1 MPDLA
6 SRYHEAQQ
14 RVAAAAKQAGRSEL
28 DVTLVVITKNHPAQL
43 VLDLLDLGARDF
55 GENRDQEAAPK
66 AAEVA
71 VASNEAAKWHFV
83 GQLQSNKAKSA
94 LSYSSVLHSLDR
106 ESLLQSVAKITPMRA
121 APLDVFIQLNLTD
134 DPGRG
139 GIQPQNLSAF
149 AEKVLAVEGINLL
162 GVMGVAAL
170 DRAPEID
177 FETIASC
184 CAELQKLHASA
195 KFISAGMSGDFEK
208 AISFGATHV
217 RIGTAITGNRQY

>member
-1 MPDLA
+1 MSTLA
-6 SRYHEAQQ
+6 ERYESVSTEVAEAIS
-14 RVAAAAKQAGRSEL
+14 ACGRAQSEVEL
-28 DVTLVVITKNHPAQL
+28 IVISKNHGAEL
-43 VLDLLDLGARDF
+43 VRELHALGHRHF
-55 GENRDQEAAPK
+55 GENRDQEAKPK
-66 AAEVA
+66 A
-71 VASNEAAKWHFV
+71 EATSGLSGLVWHFV

-139 GIQPQNLSAF
+139 GIQPENLSAF

-184 CAELQKLHASA
+184 SAELQKLHASA